1 MPKLHL
7 LRKLAREVR
16 LEVEHAIVLA
26 IARYD
31 VRDGELRLLRVHVP
45 QKSEELFE

>member
-1 MPKLHL
+1 MPELHL
-7 LRKLAREVR
+7 LGELARKVR
-16 LEVEHAIVLA
+16 LEVKHAIVLA